1 MLVRPTSIKY
11 ENLKSV
17 NVCEMVSIK
26 LEHMTIFLYQKVG
39 KSDQRLVF
47 QELLKVRPQ
56 SSKYE
61 NLKLR
66 LKENSRIYNLIEFQF
81 GILPT

>member
-1 MLVRPTSIKY
+1 MLVRPTSIKN

-39 KSDQRLVF
+39 KSDQRLIF

>member
-1 MLVRPTSIKY
+1 
-11 ENLKSV
+11 
-17 NVCEMVSIK
+17 MVSIK